1 MIIIILIFIITE
13 KEHPC
18 KAGLESFRKQ
28 KSKTE
33 LELAG
38 VKK

>member
-1 MIIIILIFIITE
+1 MIIIILIFIITK

-18 KAGLESFRKQ
+18 KAGLESFMKQ
-28 KSKTE
+28 ESKTD

-38 VKK
+38 VRK